1 MDPTLFHRF
10 ESPLNRIWH
19 SFLSVLLFSLSQAN
33 EQAEDN
39 EAGDGI
45 LIKWEG
51 ELGHWLGNAGEGTS
65 LILTAMRAMQNRKK
79 KSLKWDLWV
88 SAAAEGDKSGLQ
100 LRVLEGLSKPSISV
114 RFWWDTSTCCS
125 GALQKWPGSCAAAQS
140 GQVTTSS
147 GFCPGGA
154 AFLPQAQRA
163 GETWRCRVPSRPLF
177 HFKATRTRVLLCL
190 SSAPRNHRVGL
201 LCGLLPLLFSMY
213 IWGKKKLLFTFPG

>member
-1 MDPTLFHRF
+1 MDLTLFHRF

-79 KSLKWDLWV
+79 KSLK
-88 SAAAEGDKSGLQ
+88 
-100 LRVLEGLSKPSISV
+100 
-114 RFWWDTSTCCS
+114 
-125 GALQKWPGSCAAAQS
+125 
-140 GQVTTSS
+140 
-147 GFCPGGA
+147 
-154 AFLPQAQRA
+154 
-163 GETWRCRVPSRPLF
+163 
-177 HFKATRTRVLLCL
+177 
-190 SSAPRNHRVGL
+190 
-201 LCGLLPLLFSMY
+201 
-213 IWGKKKLLFTFPG
+213 